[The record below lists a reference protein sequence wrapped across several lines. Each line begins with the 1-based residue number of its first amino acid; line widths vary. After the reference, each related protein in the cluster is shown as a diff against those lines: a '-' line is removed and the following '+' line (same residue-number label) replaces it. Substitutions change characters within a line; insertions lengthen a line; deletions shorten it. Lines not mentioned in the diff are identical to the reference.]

1 MLFLKE
7 QYYNN
12 SFHKLKAIENWVGSG
27 CVSPYIYIEAYY
39 LVCREPYLLTQLG
52 KFEIGLL
59 GWAMKNNAIGN
70 EIAQQIFDI
79 AEPGRTFDKRIY
91 DLLCFC
97 YEIVPEDENLG
108 IICGYLIKGQ
118 QYDPAYHIW
127 FEKGIEKKLR
137 ITGLYEAFLCSMD
150 DRKISAIPKI
160 IQMYFQY
167 DSKMSYRK
175 LAVLYNNIIAAKNTD
190 GEIYHKYR
198 KTIGK
203 FAMEQVEQGHMD
215 DNLAVVYELSLIHI

>member
-1 MLFLKE
+1 M
-7 QYYNN
+7 
-12 SFHKLKAIENWVGSG
+12 GSG

-39 LVCREPYLLTQLG
+39 LICREPYLLTQLG

-108 IICGYLIKGQ
+108 IICGYLIKDNSMIRLIISGL
-118 QYDPAYHIW
+118 
-127 FEKGIEKKLR
+127 KGIEKKLR

-203 FAMEQVEQGHMD
+203 FAMEQVEQG
-215 DNLAVVYELSLIHI
+215 AYG